1 VALSQRL
8 LALQVL
14 QVLAG
19 REEKYS
25 LANYAAVAV
34 LFATA
39 IVMVVRAAMARLA
52 KANLHIVPLNAQLLG
67 QGRGSPITMQSPS
80 QRKGNRQFWFIQKGS
95 YLTNHVVTRIVTS
108 R

>member
-1 VALSQRL
+1 MALPQRL

-25 LANYAAVAV
+25 LANYANVAV

-39 IVMVVRAAMARLA
+39 IVMVVRAAMARRA
-52 KANLHIVPLNAQLLG
+52 KANLHIVPLNAQRLG
-67 QGRGSPITMQSPS
+67 QGRGSPITMQCPS
-80 QRKGNRQFWFIQKGS
+80 QRAIWVYPEGEVGR
-95 YLTNHVVTRIVTS
+95 LTKMRVS
-108 R
+108 AEK

>member
-1 VALSQRL
+1 MVALPQRL
-8 LALQVL
+8 LARQVL

-52 KANLHIVPLNAQLLG
+52 ANLHIVPLDAQRLG

-80 QRKGNRQFWFIQKGS
+80 QRKGNRQFELIQKGS
-95 YLTNHVVTRIVTS
+95 FI
-108 R
+108 